1 MLEFLKR
8 IKTYLEVSH
17 VAPISRRYFIMNGFD
32 GTMIILG
39 IVIGAHVS
47 GVSSTAWIV
56 TTGLGA
62 SLAMGVSGFFSA
74 YVTERAERVK
84 IMNDL
89 ERSMLKKLDKT
100 VIGRASRFAS
110 FWTALVNGFSP
121 FILAIIALIPFF
133 LTIPGIMPVDYAIQ
147 SSMGIALFILFMLG
161 VFLGR
166 VSKENIL
173 VSGLKMLLAGLFL
186 TLISFAFKL
195 IS

>member
-8 IKTYLEVSH
+8 IKTYLEVSR

-39 IVIGAHVS
+39 IVVGAHVS
-47 GVSSTAWIV
+47 GVSSAAWVITA
-56 TTGLGA
+56 GLGA
-62 SLAMGVSGFFSA
+62 SFAMGISGFFSA

-133 LTIPGIMPVDYAIQ
+133 LTIPEIVPVDYAVY
-147 SSMGIALFILFMLG
+147 SSMGITLFILFMLG

-166 VSKENIL
+166 VSKGNIF

-186 TLISFAFKL
+186 TLISFIFKL